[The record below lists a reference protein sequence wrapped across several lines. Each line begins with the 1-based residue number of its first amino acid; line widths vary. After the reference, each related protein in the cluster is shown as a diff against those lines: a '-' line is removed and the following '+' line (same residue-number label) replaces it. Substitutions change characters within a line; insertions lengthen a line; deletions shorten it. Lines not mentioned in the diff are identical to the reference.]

1 MDKCVVALLYSSPPH
16 FATFPSSVAV
26 QDSSRRMKAV
36 VEARM
41 GLQLFTVSDNFQ
53 TGFKSFWG
61 AQKSLEKDQEKEKQ
75 VVEKKSLP
83 KKEDKWF

>member
-1 MDKCVVALLYSSPPH
+1 
-16 FATFPSSVAV
+16 
-26 QDSSRRMKAV
+26 MKAV

-41 GLQLFTVSDNFQ
+41 SLQLFTVSDNFQ

-61 AQKSLEKDQEKEKQ
+61 AQTSLEKEQEKEK

-83 KKEDKWF
+83 KKEDKWY